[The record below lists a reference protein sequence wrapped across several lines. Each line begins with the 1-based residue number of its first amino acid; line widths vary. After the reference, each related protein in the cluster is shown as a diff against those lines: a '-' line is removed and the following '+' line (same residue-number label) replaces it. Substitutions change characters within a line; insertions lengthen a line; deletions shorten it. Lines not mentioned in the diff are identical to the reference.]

1 MQGKQ
6 MKKAILKILKYVL
19 IGVSIYL
26 AVLVIEF
33 CCLYTVEGENIWNY
47 LKDFWSWYKTLF

>member
-1 MQGKQ
+1 

-26 AVLVIEF
+26 AVLVIEL
-33 CCLYTVEGENIWNY
+33 CCIYAVEGENILNY